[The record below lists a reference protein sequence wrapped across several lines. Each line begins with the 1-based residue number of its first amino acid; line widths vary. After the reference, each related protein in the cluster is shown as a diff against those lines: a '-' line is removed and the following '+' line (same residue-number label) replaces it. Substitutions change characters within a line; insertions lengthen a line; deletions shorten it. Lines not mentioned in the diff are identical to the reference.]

1 MNWDNLLEWSEEDW
15 KKLGETRHHHP
26 KCKDPSSAILEGYTP
41 RITHGGSRISWMDAQ
56 SQFGHQCATGIRT
69 QSWQKKRRS
78 GDAAQM
84 EEVLEHLAAIP
95 DDEEAKR
102 ELAGLALKQLARIA
116 TGRGAQ
122 QLRAL
127 ELISDMAKVGLGVAK
142 SGSMEECL
150 IFKGEVECP
159 SCQQKHEPFQ
169 VELTG
174 KTLGEL
180 QRSLSVLDEVLGEG
194 ENGPG

>member
-1 MNWDNLLEWSEEDW
+1 MKWDNLLEWSEEDW
-15 KKLGETRHHHP
+15 EKLGETRDHHP
-26 KCKDPSSAILEGYTP
+26 KCKDPSSPIREGYTP

-78 GDAAQM
+78 GDAAEM
-84 EEVLEHLAAIP
+84 EVVLEHLAAIP

-127 ELISDMAKVGLGVAK
+127 ELISDMAKVGLGVPQ
-142 SGSMEECL
+142 SGSEEDCP

-159 SCQQKHEPFQ
+159 SCGRMHQPFSIEMTGET
-169 VELTG
+169 VAEL
-174 KTLGEL
+174 E
-180 QRSLSVLDEVLGEG
+180 RSLLVLDEVIGKEG
-194 ENGPG
+194 NGIS